1 MKEIIIAPK
10 RIKKELYSLLVCF
23 VVANLLN
30 IYAIITYQTAIAE
43 LLSMLGYVTV
53 FAVVLYLLWTIIR
66 IIFYLIRTILK
77 SKKNTTV
84 K

>member
-1 MKEIIIAPK
+1 MKQIIIAPK

-23 VVANLLN
+23 IVANLLN